1 MLLTIFNKLN
11 TIDMLYSLVDVN
23 QRFDRLA
30 LDSLVI
36 DHLNFVIKR
45 DDIHS
50 SSVEIDILSRIC
62 SKILPRI
69 NEKIIKF
76 TLESHSIERVINA
89 IDYPR
94 LHSLSLVNYQPEILL
109 RHLSVRT
116 ALHIEPIVI
125 YNELY
130 TVFVDEVPHLRTVQ
144 RWSKRFREG
153 REEVEDEERPGRPI
167 TETTSENI
175 EQVRDLINDDP
186 YATIDELEARSGLSH
201 GTVQRIVSDHLQFKK
216 VTARYVAKH
225 LTNSQKAE
233 RSTGPVLIHS
243 VKRGQTIDHQY
254 YINNCLKPVIDEIK
268 NQRPTV
274 GTRTIKLHHDN

>member
-1 MLLTIFNKLN
+1 MRSKLFPYLRM
-11 TIDMLYSLVDVN
+11 DKEHF
-23 QRFDRLA
+23 RFY
-30 LDSLVI
+30 
-36 DHLNFVIKR
+36 IK
-45 DDIHS
+45 
-50 SSVEIDILSRIC
+50 
-62 SKILPRI
+62 
-69 NEKIIKF
+69 
-76 TLESHSIERVINA
+76 
-89 IDYPR
+89 
-94 LHSLSLVNYQPEILL
+94 
-109 RHLSVRT
+109 VRT

-130 TVFVDEVPHLRTVQ
+130 TVFVDEVPLLRTVQ

-175 EQVRDLINDDP
+175 EQVRDLIKDDP

-216 VTARYVAKH
+216 VTARYVVKH

-233 RSTGPVLIHS
+233 RQIDRKSSNAAWVAREDPAPTVVRRSRFAPGTLLSIFFKSTGPVLIHS
-243 VKRGQTIDHQY
+243 VKRGQTIDRQY

-268 NQRPTV
+268 NQRPSV